1 MRLDAVG
8 SWEGG
13 KRCSTN
19 AHECLCMGYPN
30 RDIPKRGMPHRE
42 HGHGQEYC
50 TVLYILHTCNAQ
62 RSARIKLGWEQAGIS
77 KSQSQS
83 LNMFGRG
90 RPFLVAV
97 ITGARS
103 REGSFTRSSLKHQ
116 HQHNIA
122 NLPIWLRLPF
132 TQPPPLGRP
141 VDPVRT
147 RTAPHRALPLL
158 QPCSR
163 SSHFFPFIHS
173 FIRLFIHS
181 SIHSF
186 LLCAFCPSTR
196 SRYFQCAFPPARTGA
211 TGANRP
217 NIILVEVAP
226 STDL

>member
-19 AHECLCMGYPN
+19 ARECLCMVYPK

-42 HGHGQEYC
+42 HEHGQEYC
-50 TVLYILHTCNAQ
+50 TVLYILHICNPQ
-62 RSARIKLGWEQAGIS
+62 RSASIKLGWEQAGIS

-103 REGSFTRSSLKHQ
+103 REGSFTRSKHE

-158 QPCSR
+158 QRCSR

-173 FIRLFIHS
+173 FLHF
-181 SIHSF
+181 SISPFLHFSIPSLRILPLSAQQIFPVCVSF
-186 LLCAFCPSTR
+186 CTNR
-196 SRYFQCAFPPARTGA
+196 SHRSQPTQYHPC
-211 TGANRP
+211 
-217 NIILVEVAP
+217 
-226 STDL
+226 